1 VQHSAHLGN
10 HNLTRRY
17 RVIKHRIVHL
27 PSFEV
32 VGLETWISGQDNEI
46 FGRFWDQCQ
55 QDGSLDVLRQISGLQ
70 VGRHTQGFMLG
81 VSRVEQDPSNR
92 DFYYMIAVEK
102 PEGSVVPNGFEV
114 YRVPKAQWAAF
125 ECRGQRP
132 ESIIQTEMYAFLQWL
147 PSSGYEHA
155 LAPEMEVYLA
165 GDACEFW
172 LPIATAPSVAI
183 DAELG

>member
-1 VQHSAHLGN
+1 
-10 HNLTRRY
+10 
-17 RVIKHRIVHL
+17 VIKHRIVHL

-125 ECRGQRP
+125 ECRGQIP